1 MKANMILILLP
12 VMMIIK
18 FTPKVNSETV
28 TNDSIRQRRAV
39 FDIIPFYSRRENLKF
54 GGQRRYSWRK
64 IFNPITGQLNN
75 DAYSEQGQFLC
86 RKLKRKKNSK
96 RKNEMKRKMKE
107 AVRGNM
113 LMKTKS
119 LKVLNSYDS

>member
-75 DAYSEQGQFLC
+75 VVYSKQGQFLH
-86 RKLKRKKNSK
+86 RKLKRKKNYK
-96 RKNEMKRKMKE
+96 RKQEMKRWMKE
-107 AVRGNM
+107 ALRRNM
-113 LMKTKS
+113 LMKTKT
-119 LKVLNSYDS
+119 LKVSNLFYS